1 MQVADE
7 ELAREENP
15 AVAGQETHVVKQEA
29 YRQPDHGAGQETQ
42 QWNEIYGCAFEDTLA
57 DECTQY
63 DSPVGP

>member
-1 MQVADE
+1 M
-7 ELAREENP
+7 
-15 AVAGQETHVVKQEA
+15 KQEA
-29 YRQPDHGAGQETQ
+29 FRQPDHGAGQEMQ

>member
-1 MQVADE
+1 M
-7 ELAREENP
+7 
-15 AVAGQETHVVKQEA
+15 KQEA